1 MSNII
6 KSLLALIWLSISS
19 NSYAHIGHHNELFHS
34 QSGADHLLITLAI
47 SLFSVLVI
55 YLFRK

>member
-1 MSNII
+1 MPNAF
-6 KSLLALIWLSISS
+6 KSLLALPCLLVSS
-19 NSYAHIGHHNELFHS
+19 KSYAHIGHHNDIFHA
-34 QSGADHLLITLAI
+34 QSSAEHLLITLAI